1 MKKYSIIIPHHDIP
15 MLLRR
20 CIKSIPLRED
30 TEVIVVDD
38 ESCSCYLEQINA
50 LQKEFPYVRFLFNSK
65 NIGAGGCRNIGL
77 EHAEGGKIIFADA
90 DDYFNYCFN
99 DILDEYS
106 EDQHDVVYFN
116 ASSVDSQTYTN
127 VDRMR
132 ELNDMIKGYE
142 SDADKAIYDLK
153 YVNGGPCCKIIK
165 KSLINDNNIEFED
178 YICHEDTKFSYM
190 IGYYSQSVAVDQ
202 RAMYCVTCRPNS
214 LSSVLDEKR
223 ILAKV
228 KVFLEKE
235 AFLKSHSLSTDD
247 CKLHYYGLIEAYKS
261 GNREL
266 YGKVIGLFE
275 HFGYKRQDIETYVKN
290 FEMGEKKQARRQ
302 RFVGIVRK
310 YLRFCVNR

>member
-1 MKKYSIIIPHHDIP
+1 MIVYSIIIPHRNIP
-15 MLLRR
+15 ALLRR
-20 CIKSIPLRED
+20 CLKSIPCRHD
-30 TEVIVVDD
+30 VEVIVIDD
-38 ESCSCYLEQINA
+38 GSDDRYAEEICAIE
-50 LQKEFPYVRFLFNSK
+50 KTFPDITMVRNDS
-65 NIGAGGCRNIGL
+65 NVGPGGCRNIGL
-77 EHAEGGKIIFADA
+77 KRAVGEKIIFADA
-90 DDYFNYCFN
+90 DDYFNYCL
-99 DILDEYS
+99 DEILDDYL

-127 VDRMR
+127 VDRMQ

-247 CKLHYYGLIEAYKS
+247 CKLHFYGLIEAYKS

-275 HFGYKRQDIETYVKN
+275 HFGYKRQEIEAYVKN
-290 FEMGEKKQARRQ
+290 FEMGKKRQAKRQ
-302 RFVGIVRK
+302 RLVGIVRK
-310 YLRFCVNR
+310 CLNFCVNR